1 MINVI
6 KDVISEVINNYL
18 NSKCMIKE
26 NSYWGDDLQTLH
38 ACEESLK
45 GVYGRLIDKGLTK
58 NVYIVQQLGEIIG
71 KLEKLTK

>member
-1 MINVI
+1 M
-6 KDVISEVINNYL
+6 KDVISEVINSYL

-26 NSYWGDDLQTLH
+26 NSYWGDDLQTLYN
-38 ACEESLK
+38 CEESLK

-58 NVYIVQQLGEIIG
+58 NVYIVQQLGEIIS

>member
-1 MINVI
+1 M

-58 NVYIVQQLGEIIG
+58 NVYIVQQLGEIIS

>member
-1 MINVI
+1 M

-26 NSYWGDDLQTLH
+26 NSYWGNDLQTLH

-58 NVYIVQQLGEIIG
+58 NVYTVQQLWEIIS

>member
-1 MINVI
+1 M
-6 KDVISEVINNYL
+6 KDVISEAINNYL

-38 ACEESLK
+38 VCEESLK

-58 NVYIVQQLGEIIG
+58 NVYIVQQLGEIIS